1 MAEFNEL
8 WEKMTDKQRR
18 FITAYADL
26 DFAPRKATEAAR
38 RAGIADDHTSV
49 ESTWVEVHRLLS
61 NASVKAVMALLLQS
75 ATLSPEQILAR
86 RSAIASADIGDI
98 LDESGRPDLGK
109 ALKEGKTYM
118 LRAVSY
124 RPTRAG
130 VEVKVELHD
139 PQPSLRAL
147 ELAHGL
153 DRQRVEVEAG
163 DKMAA
168 LLGALVAPWAVA
180 PGQGQ
185 AEEERGE

>member
-1 MAEFNEL
+1 MTEFNEL

-26 DFAPRKATEAAR
+26 DFAPRKATEAFR
-38 RAGIADDHTSV
+38 KAGLDEEHEVEDSAWLGAHRMTS
-49 ESTWVEVHRLLS
+49 
-61 NASVKAVMALLLQS
+61 NDNVKAAIASLLRS
-75 ATLSPEQILAR
+75 CTLSPEQILAR

-98 LDESGRPDLGK
+98 LDDSGRPDLSK
-109 ALKEGKTYM
+109 ALRDGKTYM

-153 DRQRVEVEAG
+153 DRQRIEVEAG
-163 DKMAA
+163 DKLAG
-168 LLGALVAPWAVA
+168 LLAGMVAPWAKA
-180 PGQGQ
+180 
-185 AEEERGE
+185 AGEGEDGG